1 MKTGAYEREEQRMK
15 YITNNYGRRV
25 ECHFYS
31 QKGSKVSCK
40 ALKEFYNI
48 RNDIEDQCAGCP
60 FYKTSSEFFA
70 AGGHDPRLD
79 IYADII

>member
-1 MKTGAYEREEQRMK
+1 MKERKQRMNK
-15 YITNNYGRRV
+15 YITDNYGRRE

-48 RNDIEDQCAGCP
+48 GNDIEDQCAGCP
-60 FYKTSSEFFA
+60 FYKTSNEFFE
-70 AGGHDPRLD
+70 AGGHNPKLD
-79 IYADII
+79 VYAYII